1 MQIGVVGAGFVG
13 SVISYALTIGGVAEK
28 IILIDVDKERAR
40 AEAMD
45 ISHALPFCDGGDVVA
60 GEYKDLKD
68 SDVIII
74 TAGDNQKKG
83 ETRIDLLD
91 KNVKIFKDI
100 IPKIAQNAPNSI
112 LIIATN
118 PVDIMTEVALRL
130 SFFPK
135 NRVFGTGTVLD
146 SARFRSI
153 LGKQLG
159 ISSKS
164 IHANVIGE
172 HGDSEVLLWSGAVA
186 GTSCVER
193 IAKETNVVLDSS
205 IKQKIDN
212 DVRNSAYEIIKG
224 KGATYFGIAS
234 AVLHIVRAILNDSH
248 AILNISSH
256 HDSYIDGVNDI
267 CYAMPSII
275 GKNGVEKILMPTMS
289 EYEKNELIKSA
300 KVLKEYMD
308 KTSEMM

>member
-60 GEYKDLKD
+60 GEYGDLKD

-112 LIIATN
+112 LIIDYLN
-118 PVDIMTEVALRL
+118 W
-130 SFFPK
+130 
-135 NRVFGTGTVLD
+135 
-146 SARFRSI
+146 
-153 LGKQLG
+153 GK
-159 ISSKS
+159 
-164 IHANVIGE
+164 
-172 HGDSEVLLWSGAVA
+172 
-186 GTSCVER
+186 GTSQE
-193 IAKETNVVLDSS
+193 EL
-205 IKQKIDN
+205 
-212 DVRNSAYEIIKG
+212 
-224 KGATYFGIAS
+224 
-234 AVLHIVRAILNDSH
+234 
-248 AILNISSH
+248 
-256 HDSYIDGVNDI
+256 
-267 CYAMPSII
+267 PSII
-275 GKNGVEKILMPTMS
+275 NNMPYDSIYIFLNRASAPFNSLRLNELFDYAVPVVINSEKIKNNVIYKKKCNEIIWAFTRNDEFREKIRNYQFEAILKQVGIKLRVNILSSEEEKSDISYEFDQVYGRGTNNNIWNLNEDRLLLISFKSFNLTLLFSISFWHSITLEGSSVSNISFFSSSSFNSMS
-289 EYEKNELIKSA
+289 LILS
-300 KVLKEYMD
+300 
-308 KTSEMM
+308 

>member
-60 GEYKDLKD
+60 GEYGDLKD

-212 DVRNSAYEIIKG
+212 DVRNSAYEIIKSLG
-224 KGATYFGIAS
+224 INEEKLSEGCDVLLEIDVQGAIKVMKKRNDKLSIFIAPPDIET
-234 AVLHIVRAILNDSH
+234 LRELYPND
-248 AILNISSH
+248 
-256 HDSYIDGVNDI
+256 
-267 CYAMPSII
+267 
-275 GKNGVEKILMPTMS
+275 KEKINKAFAQYS
-289 EYEKNELIKSA
+289 KEYEKMDLLEQINKL
-300 KVLKEYMD
+300 KV
-308 KTSEMM
+308 